1 MQANI
6 EKKLPINKDMR
17 IGSFF
22 TSFLLSSECAENAEA
37 GGFINNLLSSYFIDY
52 YLVFSLHYW
61 HSACQTDTDKLKIQ
75 K

>member
-1 MQANI
+1 MQAII

-22 TSFLLSSECAENAEA
+22 TSFLLSSECAEN
-37 GGFINNLLSSYFIDY
+37 GRSRRIHKKPPFKLFIDY

-61 HSACQTDTDKLKIQ
+61 HSACQTDIDKLKIQ
-75 K
+75 Q